1 MRKKALLTLLMV
13 IIGASTLTA
22 QKLPSAARLA
32 DKQEYAERELYLND
46 EEAPSEEV
54 SVTSVWLRNTQTGQ
68 VTSLLKSNPAAP
80 ARWSDMAGKKSVE
93 VPLSEVAAADNA
105 SFVPDADDLILVEG
119 CPDGRNIWSYVVN
132 IEKRTAIQLPSD
144 SGLLTFMPEEGI
156 MLMQSYGYDM
166 AGETGRYTILKA
178 FRYDGTYVGELPLGP
193 NPD

>member
-1 MRKKALLTLLMV
+1 MLC
-13 IIGASTLTA
+13 
-22 QKLPSAARLA
+22 
-32 DKQEYAERELYLND
+32 
-46 EEAPSEEV
+46 
-54 SVTSVWLRNTQTGQ
+54 
-68 VTSLLKSNPAAP
+68 
-80 ARWSDMAGKKSVE
+80 
-93 VPLSEVAAADNA
+93 VAVADNA
-105 SFVPDADDLILVEG
+105 SFVPDGDDLILVEG

-132 IEKRTAIQLPSD
+132 IAKRTAIQLPSN

>member
-1 MRKKALLTLLMV
+1 MLITVLVRT
-13 IIGASTLTA
+13 
-22 QKLPSAARLA
+22 PSLKRNSA
-32 DKQEYAERELYLND
+32 
-46 EEAPSEEV
+46 
-54 SVTSVWLRNTQTGQ
+54 TSPL
-68 VTSLLKSNPAAP
+68 
-80 ARWSDMAGKKSVE
+80 

-105 SFVPDADDLILVEG
+105 SFVPDADALILVEG

-193 NPD
+193 NSD